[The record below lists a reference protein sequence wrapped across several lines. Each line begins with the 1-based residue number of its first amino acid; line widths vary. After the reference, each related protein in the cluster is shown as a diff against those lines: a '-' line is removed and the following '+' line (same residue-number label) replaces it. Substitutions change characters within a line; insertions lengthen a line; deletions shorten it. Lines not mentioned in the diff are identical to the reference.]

1 MVRLMT
7 KEKIIKTIKKFVNEY
22 QNKKN
27 IKTGW
32 REPLIKFADAED
44 DLFYKLKKIVSKSH
58 VLPKDILKGAGTV
71 IAFFIP
77 FEKET
82 ADSNIKGKLS
92 SRKWALAY
100 LETNQLIHD
109 LNNHLENILKNE
121 SYNSSIIP
129 ATHNFDEESLIS
141 NWSHRHAAYIAGLGS
156 FGINNM
162 LITEKG
168 CAGRIGIIISD
179 IKVKAS
185 PRNEK
190 EYCLNKAGYN
200 CSRCVERC
208 VNKSLKID
216 SFDRFKCYEI
226 LLKND
231 DYHSDLAL
239 TDVCGK
245 CCVDLPC
252 SFENPLK

>member
-1 MVRLMT
+1 MV
-7 KEKIIKTIKKFVNEY
+7 KEKIIRTIKEFVKEY
-22 QNKKN
+22 QNKEN

-32 REPLIKFADAED
+32 REPLVNFADAED
-44 DLFYKLKKIVSKSH
+44 DLFYKLKIAVSESH
-58 VLPKDILKGAGTV
+58 VLPKDILEGAKTV

-77 FEKET
+77 FKKDII
-82 ADSNIKGKLS
+82 DSNVNGKFS

-100 LETNQLIHD
+100 LETNQLISD
-109 LNNHLENILKNE
+109 LNNHLENILENAGYK
-121 SYNSSIIP
+121 SSIIP
-129 ATHNFDEESLIS
+129 ATHNFDEESLMS
-141 NWSHRHAAYIAGLGS
+141 DWSHRHAAYIAGLGS

-168 CAGRIGIIISD
+168 CAGRIGTIISD
-179 IKVKAS
+179 IEVKAS
-185 PRNEK
+185 PRDEK

-208 VNKSLKID
+208 VNNSLKLD

-226 LLKND
+226 LLEND

-245 CCVDLPC
+245 CSVDLPC
-252 SFENPLK
+252 SFKNPIR